1 MNASY
6 CSVSGNIF
14 SADLSTNITLK
25 LDENIDIDR
34 FNKILNIL
42 EIENLQNKKPDEFVS
57 LKLSAGERQRI
68 LFARALY
75 SNFDFLCLDE
85 VFSNI
90 DQASERKIL
99 KNLNLFLTDKK
110 TILSIVNRTSDLNF
124 YNKFII
130 ISNNEIFEASKNEA
144 INFLDYGSKQ

>member
-1 MNASY
+1 MISLLRNH
-6 CSVSGNIF
+6 
-14 SADLSTNITLK
+14 
-25 LDENIDIDR
+25 
-34 FNKILNIL
+34 LNIL

-57 LKLSAGERQRI
+57 LKFSAGERQRI

-90 DQASERKIL
+90 DQASERRIL
-99 KNLNLFLTDKK
+99 KNLNLFLHNKK

-144 INFLDYGSKQ
+144 INFLDFGSKQ